1 MLALAGALHARR
13 ARSPLPARP
22 PEEVRVRSLALG
34 VVGGWSG
41 TLGAVQ
47 CYSLSTEKQQID
59 RQAVIDGYEKVFP
72 GVTPTPEELQIITA
86 IGHLES
92 QGGRGW
98 SGAMVGSNNWG
109 AVQAK
114 CKPDEDG
121 NCCPGSAPY
130 GDSRPTPEGQVKYTW
145 CYKTYA
151 TPADGAADIIKTIY
165 RWPNVVAGIR
175 AGNLDEVSWQMRLNG
190 YYEGFTTDKREAA
203 RTHAATLDCYVQK
216 MAAALGEPVAA
227 WRKGEDYVPG
237 VDDFLGGGSG
247 DDGWIAPVAAV
258 VVALLVAAKYG
269 YLARWGLR
277 L

>member
-1 MLALAGALHARR
+1 MLRSAIHRSGASGLLGAPFSPPAGL
-13 ARSPLPARP
+13 
-22 PEEVRVRSLALG
+22 
-34 VVGGWSG
+34 
-41 TLGAVQ
+41 LGAVY
-47 CYSLSTEKQQID
+47 CYSLSAAQQQTD
-59 RQAVIDGYEKVFP
+59 RQAVREAYEKVFP
-72 GVTPTPEELQIITA
+72 GVEPRLEELQIITA

-114 CKPDEDG
+114 CKPDDQG

-130 GDSRPTPEGQVKYTW
+130 GDSRPTPEGQIKYTW
-145 CYKTYA
+145 CYKTYP

-165 RWPNVVAGIR
+165 RWPNVVAGIK

-237 VDDFLGGGSG
+237 SDGGDSGSGGSSS
-247 DDGWIAPVAAV
+247 DDDTV
-258 VVALLVAAKYG
+258 VVLGTVVMGLLIAAKYG
-269 YLARWGLR
+269 LLARWGIR